1 MIIVV
6 NVILSTNID
15 TPIPC
20 WKAHSYGILHNPPCV
35 VCSDFT
41 QDNSID
47 AAYKGL
53 GRKEIYMN
61 SKQPIPVVIAD
72 DEASIRNGLKSAI
85 DSMDLNLEVLGAAK
99 NGLEAWELI
108 LALKP
113 LIVVTDIRMPGL
125 DGLDLM
131 KRCRENHLET
141 AFIILSGYDDFTYA
155 QTAIRYGARA
165 YVLKPFKLQDLE
177 TELMSIKNEI
187 EERQRTSLPDT
198 RDQESLRE
206 LSKKLFLNQLIHNEF
221 HHPADLESGI
231 LQSGLPLTDS
241 PCQILLFSLQ
251 PQKEAAVVPVPC
263 LCLLKNIIEEH
274 TKALYGLVWENS
286 SSQMSALVFPG
297 YGKEPSV
304 LEASKRVL
312 AHWKQAGNTGL
323 SVAMGTLE
331 PDLIHAGRSYGM
343 AVTALSYQ
351 LYDAKKEIFDQ
362 SMICGQAPAISTSS
376 IDTSP
381 LLEAIWK
388 NDRLAIKSYCQGY
401 FHSLL
406 YVSMPPPSFIR
417 GMSIF
422 LVTDIQNSLRKQAEQ
437 RLNLPLIPPY
447 AKINELTTF
456 DQIVDWSVALFLKY
470 GEAFAS
476 YKVSGRDQVIF
487 KAKEFIR
494 QNMNR
499 KIQAE
504 DVALVVNLSPSYFAI
519 YFKSK
524 TGVNFRDYVLNV
536 KMEHAKFLLNTEDAN
551 ISQVSYA
558 VGYDDYRSFYRAFKK
573 HTGLTPS
580 EYQAGTG
587 KEKENHEKD
596 G

>member
-1 MIIVV
+1 
-6 NVILSTNID
+6 
-15 TPIPC
+15 
-20 WKAHSYGILHNPPCV
+20 
-35 VCSDFT
+35 
-41 QDNSID
+41 
-47 AAYKGL
+47 
-53 GRKEIYMN
+53 MN
-61 SKQPIPVVIAD
+61 RKQPIPVVIAD
-72 DEASIRNGLKSAI
+72 DEASIRNGLKSSI
-85 DSMDLNLEVLGAAK
+85 HSMDLNMEVLGAAK
-99 NGLEAWELI
+99 NGIEAWELI

-113 LIVVTDIRMPGL
+113 EIVVTDIRMPGL

-131 KRCRENHLET
+131 KKCRENHLDI

-155 QTAIRYGARA
+155 QTAIRYGAKA
-165 YVLKPFKLQDLE
+165 YVLKPFKLQELE
-177 TELMSIKNEI
+177 TELTSIKNEI
-187 EERQRTSLPDT
+187 EERRRTSLPEAK
-198 RDQESLRE
+198 DQESLRE

-241 PCQILLFSLQ
+241 PCQILLFSIK
-251 PQKEAAVVPVPC
+251 PQEEENLSVPSS
-263 LCLLKNIIEEH
+263 LCLLKEIIQEH
-274 TKALYGLVWENS
+274 TAALKGLVWENS
-286 SSQMSALVFPG
+286 SFQMSALVFPEG
-297 YGKEPSV
+297 CEEINVTG
-304 LEASKRVL
+304 ASKKVL
-312 AHWKQAGNTGL
+312 ASWKQTQNAPL
-323 SVAMGTLE
+323 SAAIGSLE
-331 PDLIHAGRSYGM
+331 PDLIHAGRSFAM

-351 LYDAKKEIFDQ
+351 LYDMKREIFDQ
-362 SMICGQAPAISTSS
+362 SVICGQAPAISASS

-388 NDRLAIKSYCQGY
+388 NNRQAIKFYCQSY

-422 LVTDIQNSLRKQAEQ
+422 LVTDIQNSLRKQTEQ
-437 RLNLPLIPPY
+437 GLHLALTPPY

-456 DQIVDWSVALFLKY
+456 RQIADWSTALFLQY
-470 GEAFAS
+470 GEAFAA

-536 KMEHAKFLLNTEDAN
+536 KMEHAKYLLNTEDAN

-587 KEKENHEKD
+587 KEKENHEN
-596 G
+596 GG